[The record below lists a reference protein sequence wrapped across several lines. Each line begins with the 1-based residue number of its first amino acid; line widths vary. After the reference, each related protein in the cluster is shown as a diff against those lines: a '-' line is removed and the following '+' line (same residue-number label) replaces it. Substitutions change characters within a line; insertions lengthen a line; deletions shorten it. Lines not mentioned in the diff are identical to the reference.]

1 MEITSKLKPV
11 RFTLPNGVVIEASL
25 SGDRADGRPGECKG
39 IEISAICPDGTV
51 KLCAVEWVD
60 ELGVRAIINEIADR
74 SSILV
79 RHFGK
84 MDGTD
89 SPILLKMSAREL
101 AVKIRFLPNGD
112 TVRFYTDKDGNGDFD
127 VYGITSVDAFGASH
141 ILINAYGG
149 RSPYVVDMTVS
160 QDRAK
165 LLEEA
170 LNRYFEQYG
179 IEAPIYF
186 VVEDT
191 EKGLI

>member
-1 MEITSKLKPV
+1 METIASRKPV
-11 RFTLPNGVVIEASL
+11 SFTIPGGVVIEAAL
-25 SGDRADGRPGECKG
+25 SGDKADGRPGECKG
-39 IEISAICPDGTV
+39 IEITAACPDGTV

-89 SPILLKMSAREL
+89 SPVLLKMSAREL
-101 AVKIRFLPNGD
+101 AAKIRFLPNGD
-112 TVRFYTDKDGNGDFD
+112 TVSFYADKDGNGDFD
-127 VYGITSVDAFGASH
+127 VYGITSVDVFGASH

-149 RSPYVVDMTVS
+149 RSPYVVDVTVS
-160 QDRAK
+160 LNRTK

-170 LNRYFEQYG
+170 LNRFFEHYG

-186 VVEDT
+186 VVKDT
-191 EKGLI
+191 EKGLF